1 MKNNQTTR
9 CGFVA
14 VLGLTNVGKSTLLNR
29 LVGQKVSIVSR
40 KVQTTRFRVLGIM
53 VHESSQ
59 LIFMDTPGI
68 FEASEKFDR
77 AMVKSAWQAQEEGD
91 MVLFIMDATHGLS
104 PENQAILS
112 KIDFKTKK
120 VLLVVNKVDLVQK
133 EILLPLLEQLHA
145 DYAFEQLF
153 LVSAL
158 KGDGCADI
166 VQYLADHVPQGPFL
180 FPEDQMTDLP
190 MRLLA
195 SEITREAVY
204 TFLHKELP
212 YAIHVETES
221 WEEFDNGD
229 VRIAQIIFVSRDSQ
243 KGIVLGN
250 RGEMIKRL
258 GQVSRHELSNLL
270 DRKVHLSLTVR
281 VDEKWR
287 MRQGIYERLG
297 LDMNA

>member
-1 MKNNQTTR
+1 MSDKQTR
-9 CGFVA
+9 CGFIA
-14 VLGLTNVGKSTLLNR
+14 VLGLTNVGKSTLLNQ

-40 KVQTTRFRVLGIM
+40 KVQTTRFRVLGIT
-53 VHESSQ
+53 VHKQSQ
-59 LIFMDTPGI
+59 LVFMDTPGI

-77 AMVKSAWQAQEEGD
+77 AMVKSAWQAQEEAD
-91 MVLFIMDATHGLS
+91 VTLFIMDATHGLS
-104 PENQAILS
+104 SDNEAILS
-112 KIDFKTKK
+112 KLHFDQKPI
-120 VLLVVNKVDLVQK
+120 VLIINKVDLVPKDQ
-133 EILLPLLEQLHA
+133 LLPLLAQMHESYNFKQI
-145 DYAFEQLF
+145 F
-153 LVSAL
+153 LISAL
-158 KGDGCADI
+158 SGDGCGD
-166 VQYLADHVPQGPFL
+166 VMDYLSDHVPQGPYL

-195 SEITREAVY
+195 AEITREAIY

-221 WEEFDNGD
+221 WEDFDNGD
-229 VRIAQIIFVSRDSQ
+229 VRIAQVIFVSRDSQ
-243 KGIVLGN
+243 KGIVLGHK
-250 RGEMIKRL
+250 GEMIKRL
-258 GQVSRHELSNLL
+258 GQVSRHELTKVL